1 MSQQAQIRQMAN
13 FILQEAHEKANEIRV
28 RTEHDFNLEKQ
39 TLIHKAKLDVHAE
52 FAQKEK
58 EREVSARIQKST
70 ELGNSRVQ
78 KMKYRDEL
86 LNNLLSDATK
96 RAALVSTDANYP
108 SLLTRLLVQALIK
121 IEENTVKVY
130 ARGKDVEMVKKVL
143 PKAIEEFVKLMKE
156 KAGVDLKPDVTVNQ
170 DRSKDL
176 GDETCGGIIA
186 VADDGR
192 IVCDNTLS
200 ARLNLVYIELL
211 PSIRAILFPEQGQ

>member
-58 EREVSARIQKST
+58 EREVTARIHKST

-121 IEENTVKVY
+121 IEENTVKIY

-143 PKAIEEFVKLMKE
+143 PKAVEEFVKLMKE
-156 KAGVDLKPDVTVNQ
+156 KAGVDLKPDVSVNQ

-211 PSIRAILFPEQGQ
+211 PSIRAILFPDQGQ